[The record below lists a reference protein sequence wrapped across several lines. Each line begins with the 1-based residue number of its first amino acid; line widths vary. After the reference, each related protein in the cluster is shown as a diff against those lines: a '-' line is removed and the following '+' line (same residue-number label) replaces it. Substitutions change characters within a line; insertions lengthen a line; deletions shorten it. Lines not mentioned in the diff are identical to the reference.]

1 MLDLVPAQGAIVSAD
16 GVVDSVGR
24 VPADPTSLLA
34 WVAGQ
39 DAEVV
44 VRDALAEQE
53 PALAAALP
61 EVAGLL
67 ALRLPDGQ
75 AVVWLR
81 HEAVHNVDWGGDPHN
96 KAIAT
101 REGDDV
107 RLSPRKSFALWR
119 ETVRGRSEPWT
130 EREVRSAEELRARLL
145 EVLLERSRLQ
155 VRAAE
160 TVQRSLLPSSV
171 PDPEGWAVH
180 ARYEPAAGGRVG
192 GDWYDAL
199 VLPDGRLAVV
209 VGDVAGHG
217 LSAAAAM
224 GQVRNALRAYLLRGD
239 SPAQTLASL
248 DHVVRWTMPF
258 EMATVVV
265 ALVDL
270 ATGEVELSVAGH
282 PRPLLLE
289 PGGSAALL
297 EVPVDR
303 PVGVGSGEPPTT
315 RLTLPP
321 GGGLVLYS
329 DGLVDSRETSL
340 RDGLRRLRAAV
351 RRDRRTSGRHR
362 RGPARVPGPRVGRRR
377 HAAAGVPGPR
387 PERYGDGRSG
397 PHTDRPPSYARAGE
411 GTRPGRR

>member
-1 MLDLVPAQGAIVSAD
+1 M
-16 GVVDSVGR
+16 
-24 VPADPTSLLA
+24 
-34 WVAGQ
+34 
-39 DAEVV
+39 
-44 VRDALAEQE
+44 
-53 PALAAALP
+53 
-61 EVAGLL
+61 
-67 ALRLPDGQ
+67 
-75 AVVWLR
+75 WLR

-107 RLSPRKSFALWR
+107 RLSPRKSFAPWR

-145 EVLLERSRLQ
+145 EVLLERTQLQ

-160 TVQRSLLPSSV
+160 TMQRSLLPSSV
-171 PDPEGWAVH
+171 PDPEGWSVH

-289 PGGSAALL
+289 PGGSATLL
-297 EVPVDR
+297 EIPVDR
-303 PVGVGSGEPPTT
+303 PVGVWARASRRRPGSPCRPVVGSCCTATGSSTP
-315 RLTLPP
+315 
-321 GGGLVLYS
+321 
-329 DGLVDSRETSL
+329 
-340 RDGLRRLRAAV
+340 
-351 RRDRRTSGRHR
+351 
-362 RGPARVPGPRVGRRR
+362 GRRR
-377 HAAAGVPGPR
+377 CATGCDACARSSTGVRWTSTRSCASAGTPR
-387 PERYGDGRSG
+387 PSTTSRCCWCAGTAPEGYGDGRSG
-397 PHTDRPPSYARAGE
+397 PHTDRPPSYARAG
-411 GTRPGRR
+411 GGDPARASVTSPSSG